1 MSKEKLMASMC
12 KSRSRQQTPISL
24 MEDLGFQ
31 MIIDPLIKALEP
43 NAAIN
48 CQNKRQEVSKVAA
61 LRFLIGGL

>member
-1 MSKEKLMASMC
+1 MASMC

>member
-1 MSKEKLMASMC
+1 MASMC

-48 CQNKRQEVSKVAA
+48 CQNKWQEVSKVAA